1 MNRSTK
7 TRFAIFQILIEIYK
21 KNFNF
26 ETIFNKKIT
35 EFQFNQKE
43 ISFINNVCLN
53 TMRKHIHCRIILN
66 KFVKKSL
73 KTREYILLSSAVVQ
87 IFYLKIKP
95 YAVVNETVNVS
106 KKIGVFP
113 SLINAILKN
122 IINDINDLNKLTIK
136 LEDFPQWF
144 VDQVNRGETD
154 YLDCFLKTFDDQ
166 PSLHLVFKSEE
177 AFCNFREPF
186 TKSSNK
192 SAFVSIQKKI
202 SNLHNYDK
210 GNWWV
215 QDFSSMIP
223 LAINDNINNLEIL
236 DICAAPGGKSF
247 QILSDNKVTLNDKS
261 SKRILRLKE
270 NLKRLQFS
278 PKINNQDGL
287 SLKEYKK
294 YDIVIL
300 DSPCSSV
307 GTIRKNPEIFFK
319 SKKPD
324 FSKLNKLQRDLLTK
338 SSKLVKNKG
347 KIIYMVC
354 SFLQSETLD
363 IVEEFLKVNT
373 NFSVEKYKA
382 NKDLLYVNS
391 LISQEG
397 YLLTP
402 PEKFK
407 NYYIDG
413 FFSAQLIRND

>member
-87 IFYLKIKP
+87 IFYLKMKP

-106 KKIGVFP
+106 KKIGVYP

-122 IINDINDLNKLTIK
+122 IINNINDLNKLIIR

-144 VDQVNRGETD
+144 VDQVNRGQTD
-154 YLDCFLKTFDDQ
+154 YLDCFLKTFDSQ
-166 PSLHLVFKSEE
+166 PSLHLVFKSKE

-192 SAFVSIQKKI
+192 SAFVCVQKKI

-223 LAINDNINNLEIL
+223 LAINNNINNLEIL

-247 QILSDNKVTLNDKS
+247 QILSDNKVTLNDIN

-270 NLKRLQFS
+270 NLKRLKFS
-278 PKINNQDGL
+278 PEINNFDGL

-324 FSKLNKLQRDLLTK
+324 FSKLNKLQRDLLNK

-363 IVEEFLKVNT
+363 IVKEFLKVNT

-382 NKDLLYVNS
+382 NKDTLNVKS

-397 YLLTP
+397 HLLTP
-402 PEKFK
+402 PKKFK

-413 FFSAQLIRND
+413 FFSAQLVRHD